1 MWQYDDDTI
10 QAWFGGAI
18 YQMWQAWKHHGKMPT
33 SGGWLD
39 QPLSLWVQI
48 QAIDLVHDTW
58 AYKNAKG
65 SDWATLSPTQLE
77 IIRQLDG

>member
-1 MWQYDDDTI
+1 MVRTKRQYDDDTI

-18 YQMWQAWKHHGKMPT
+18 YQMWQAWKHHGQMPMA
-33 SGGWLD
+33 GGWLD

-65 SDWATLSPTQLE
+65 RTGQSYHQRS
-77 IIRQLDG
+77 

>member
-18 YQMWQAWKHHGKMPT
+18 YQMWQAWKHHGQMPT
-33 SGGWLD
+33 AGGWLD

-65 SDWATLSPTQLE
+65 SDWAKLSPTQLE